1 MACRLKRDNDNNVV
15 GMETAE
21 GQSSILF
28 DQLLTATGNPVV
40 AENVYRNMYTKE
52 FKDDYGIDFEND
64 PKAKNSAN
72 LITDENGEPKL
83 AAGNGYYYVI
93 RPNGTQ
99 KILTNSK
106 GEPLTFTT
114 TQTASDLSY
123 EKERV
128 LVDTIISFFN
138 DFRKNNPEYFKN
150 INNVKK
156 WFGDK
161 KGKVKGLLAERTL
174 AEGFDGLR
182 KNDKGVSIKEDRDKV
197 IEVANKIKS
206 GEITSAEE
214 ADNFL
219 ADSGI
224 TINEK
229 GAIML
234 NVYLHWQDITDN
246 LGNITVKGFRSSV
259 QEGLEAYGMKVK
271 DDVVE
276 IVDEDDTPIR
286 IHDIS
291 RLQESPKDKLSSSVK
306 AFLTDIRADE
316 PNVLGYNTAIPLDE
330 IYSEINEATVDQ
342 PDFPGMIAQ
351 LRTKAKYNPTLI
363 PVIRKLESLSAQEE
377 AAFYANF
384 ANSYKKF
391 LQFRTDKR
399 DIPSPDGQKIGEY
412 IEVKMFDSDQ
422 GSIKA
427 KALNFWK
434 RQSIESDMPNPRA
447 LYKTNEDNTL
457 DVVESKRKAI
467 ISAYDKIKDLK
478 LSTKELQPADVEN
491 LSTVLWNLGIQ
502 YGNTLQESTD
512 KLNEYFVKGD
522 VDGATGMN
530 LFRKEVFKPKKGLG
544 RLVNAV
550 KEDRYIYGS
559 DQEGGTLDV
568 VKEWAAI
575 TPFFV
580 NNPAESFLSGAGKVY
595 YPINQPTILDETI
608 AQIKNNYQPMF
619 DTFVQTPLFS
629 PGFDIKHQS
638 PLLTVLSGDEN
649 NDVRAALN
657 TQILDSSKGVNDYG
671 IGIDYEG
678 QSEKGSL
685 VVRLNAF
692 ANNGAKSK
700 NRIPTYFKLTLPT
713 QADRKRMDFI
723 TIPRFEYYKRLGVDL
738 TKREAIKGI
747 IVQDLSVMHQARID
761 IQKANGDINQLIEG
775 YHYAKGT
782 NPFKDGETG
791 SAFTMPQIAGLNYT
805 QKVEDTADL
814 IQRADVLLDQNAGAA
829 EVQKI
834 DEILERLVDDVE
846 AKLETY
852 EERINN
858 EIQRLEILPSDL
870 HKSIRDNKNFV
881 KDFVFNDFFGRIEVN
896 KLLRGGMAFA
906 KDGADFYK
914 RMGLVNTPGRKLALQ
929 GTLSDPGYGMMPTYK
944 TATIKQLGF
953 QDRAVANDVADRM
966 FNNIYADSLS
976 KLREQGL
983 IEEEAKAKAK
993 EIAEG
998 ISEQYRN
1005 VVKTDAQSFI
1015 SVDMYR
1021 GIQQGLGEWGSR
1033 DEQAYLNETSI
1044 DPANPNAGKYVD
1056 NKGVPVVI
1064 KPIKPYHEE
1073 LKVRDGKPVLHMD
1086 KNSYVTVTKEL
1097 SAEYPVL
1104 EKLRRVMQVQEIHV
1118 IHEENANKG
1127 ARKDIRDPYVDNLDN
1142 LDTYILDSTKLRL
1155 PQIIPVGKK
1164 DTITFSRQIRKNII
1178 GDWLLD
1184 PNLNLEF
1191 QNLVAE
1197 NIKEDT
1203 KKVEDELGL
1212 TAIRNAK
1219 TLEDKKAAKLEHL
1232 QKLKER
1238 LLSQIREKGLPDS
1251 YLGALN
1257 IVPNGQFDYRFAIP
1271 LAFPNFQ
1278 AKFEQIYFSLF
1289 NNGIFKQKQKGK
1301 ELVQIAEVGGH
1312 IESSEL
1318 KMYDGTSPAQ
1328 VMMRASDLG
1337 FEPGTTIEDI
1347 DPNDPR
1353 LTIIGYRIP
1362 NQGKN
1367 SMLPMKVLRFL
1378 PESHA
1383 KGIIVPG
1390 GVTKQMGSDFD
1401 IDKMIVIQ
1409 REDGQD
1415 QRSQREQ
1422 RIFDIMLQALTAPE
1436 HLSQVLD
1443 PLDGNRLTNKAMEK
1457 RGDSTIMVDY
1467 NDPMAEIDMEMR
1479 NKAGIRLRGSW
1490 ANVLAGH
1497 NIAQQGSLKINE
1509 DFAPIIDGVV
1519 FAELGKK
1526 NEYDF
1531 DKGIDSEKFNSST
1544 ISNYLSAAV
1553 DAAKKPIQIDINDNE
1568 FTVPVSGMMLSAG
1581 IPVEVVIDFLTQPA
1595 IVESIQVARNK
1606 GYNSGQLF
1614 LAINEV
1620 RKKYKGKANDM
1631 VAEMSVT
1638 ELASKDA
1645 NPVKMLNNFALFHRA
1660 GRSAMKAFKV
1670 ITPDNIDNVNELSAL
1685 RGWLDI
1691 EAEYLS
1697 DEDIQLVQGAEEFIT
1712 EMQNNVNDKA
1722 PMEVA
1727 YRGIFD
1733 TILTAA
1739 EDAGFINNN
1748 AAFNVFKR
1756 LLKQQI
1762 GATTFNQDA
1771 HKLIDKALFLK
1782 IMAHPDSPLASLMS
1796 KNNFERLYT
1805 DPANNIGIRL
1815 RRLQEG
1821 GKLKG
1826 NIFFENLQQADTNNE
1841 KGIPVFTVQLDT
1853 SFDAGTLEKNKMTQ
1867 GFKQMLDSSDPEV
1880 SAFAKDLIANQ
1891 LMTKGFQ
1898 PGRGTYI
1905 DMIPAE
1911 VFTTSMLNPTLESPV
1926 QFFSRIQHNSHDP
1939 LFFNDFVHDF
1949 IRNFGTSRPG
1959 GSPLL
1964 PTVSSKLLRPD
1975 SKGIITLAQNAAPKL
1990 YKGKNKGW
1998 VAYFTARSENKTEI
2012 YVRVGEGQY
2021 MKLQQ
2026 KGVPGKV
2033 NEVGNASENSSMKRE
2048 PNTVTGLPST
2058 NVVEQRLVNKIADAK
2073 DDVVEIQKICR
2084 I

>member
-1 MACRLKRDNDNNVV
+1 MACKIKRDSDNNVV
-15 GMETAE
+15 GIETPGGE
-21 GQSSILF
+21 SSLLF
-28 DQLLTATGNPVV
+28 DRLLNATGDPAV
-40 AENVYRNMYTKE
+40 AEYVYRNMYTKE
-52 FKDDYGIDFEND
+52 FKDDYGLDFEND
-64 PKAKNSAN
+64 PKAKNPAT

-83 AAGNGYYYVI
+83 GFGNGYYYVI
-93 RPNGTQ
+93 RPDGTE

-106 GEPLTFTT
+106 GQPLTFAT

-128 LVDTIISFFN
+128 LVDTVISFFN
-138 DFRKNNPEYFKN
+138 DFRNNNPTYFKN
-150 INNVKK
+150 IKNVKK

-182 KNDKGVSIKEDRDKV
+182 RNSKGVPIKEDRDKV
-197 IEVANKIKS
+197 IAVAEKIKS
-206 GEITSAEE
+206 REIQSAEE
-214 ADNFL
+214 VDAEL

-229 GAIML
+229 GHIML
-234 NVYLHWQDITDN
+234 NVYLNWQDVTDKF
-246 LGNITVKGFRSSV
+246 GNVRIKGFRSSV

-271 DDVVE
+271 DDTVE
-276 IVDEDDTPIR
+276 IVDEDESPIR

-291 RLQESPKDKLSSSVK
+291 RLQEPPKDKLSSGVK

-316 PNVLGYNTAIPLDE
+316 KNVLGYNTAIPLDE

-342 PDFPGMIAQ
+342 PDFPGMMAQ
-351 LRTKAKYNPTLI
+351 LRTKAKYNKTLI
-363 PVIRKLESLSAQEE
+363 PVIKKLESLSAKEE

-399 DIPSPDGQKIGEY
+399 DIVSPDGQKIGEA
-412 IEVKMFDSDQ
+412 IDVKMFDSDQ
-422 GSIKA
+422 GSIKS

-447 LYKTNEDNTL
+447 LYKTNEDGTFE
-457 DVVESKRKAI
+457 VVESKSKAI
-467 ISAYDKIKDLK
+467 ASAYDKIKDLRR
-478 LSTKELQPADVEN
+478 STKELQPADVEN
-491 LSTVLWNLGIQ
+491 LSTLLWNLGIQ

-522 VDGATGMN
+522 VDGATGMD
-530 LFRKEVFKPKKGLG
+530 LFRKEVFKPKKGLE

-550 KEDRYIYGS
+550 KENRYIYGS
-559 DQEGGTLDV
+559 DKQGGTLDV
-568 VKEWAAI
+568 IKEWAAV

-595 YPINQPTILDETI
+595 YPINQPTILDETVV
-608 AQIKNNYQPMF
+608 QIKNNFQPMF

-638 PLLTVLSGDEN
+638 PLLSALTNEDVKEVLS
-649 NDVRAALN
+649 

-685 VVRLNAF
+685 IVRLNAF

-700 NRIPTYFKLTLPT
+700 NTPTYFKLTLPT

-723 TIPRFEYYKRLGVDL
+723 TIPRFEYYKRLGVSL

-747 IVQDLSVMHQARID
+747 IVQDLVTMLQARRD
-761 IQKANGDINQLIEG
+761 IQKANGDISQLIEG
-775 YHYAKGT
+775 YHFKKGT
-782 NPFKDGETG
+782 NPFIDGETG
-791 SAFTMPQIAGLNYT
+791 SVFTMPQIAGLDYSQTVDGN
-805 QKVEDTADL
+805 VDL
-814 IQRADVLLDQNAGAA
+814 IQRADVFLDQNAGAA
-829 EVQKI
+829 EMQKV

-846 AKLETY
+846 SKLEGY
-852 EERINN
+852 EERVKS
-858 EIQRLEILPSDL
+858 EIERLEINPSDL
-870 HKSIRDNKNFV
+870 HISIRNNKNFV

-944 TATIKQLGF
+944 TATIKELGF
-953 QDRAVANDVADRM
+953 QDSAVANAVADKM
-966 FNNIYADSLS
+966 FTNM
-976 KLREQGL
+976 
-983 IEEEAKAKAK
+983 IEAGVSRDEA
-993 EIAEG
+993 ER
-998 ISEQYRN
+998 ISEQYRD

-1015 SVDMYR
+1015 SIDMYR

-1044 DPANPNAGKYVD
+1044 DPTNPNAGKYVD
-1056 NKGVPVVI
+1056 NAGVPVVI

-1104 EKLRRVMQVQEIHV
+1104 EKLRRVMQEQEIHV

-1127 ARKDIRDPYVDNLDN
+1127 ARKDVRDAYTDNLDN
-1142 LDTYILDSTKLRL
+1142 LKTFALDSTKLKL
-1155 PQIIPVGKK
+1155 PQIIPVVKK
-1164 DTITFSRQIRKNII
+1164 DKITFSRQIRKNII

-1197 NIKEDT
+1197 NVKEDT
-1203 KKVEDELGL
+1203 KKIEDELGL
-1212 TAIRNAK
+1212 TALRNAK
-1219 TLEDKKAAKLEHL
+1219 SVEAKRDAKLDHL

-1289 NNGIFKQKQKGK
+1289 NNGIFKQQQKGK

-1318 KMYDGTSPAQ
+1318 KMYDGTSPAE
-1328 VMMRASDLG
+1328 VMMRRSDLG
-1337 FEPGTTIEDI
+1337 IAENENIEDLI
-1347 DPNDPR
+1347 ANNDPR
-1353 LTIIGYRIP
+1353 LTVIGYRMP

-1367 SMLPMKVLRFL
+1367 SMLPINVVRFL

-1390 GVTKQMGSDFD
+1390 GITTQMGSDFD
-1401 IDKMIVIQ
+1401 IDKMYIIQ

-1422 RIFDIMLQALTAPE
+1422 RIFDIMFQAITAPE

-1457 RGDSTIMVDY
+1457 RGDSNIMVDY
-1467 NDPMAEIDMEMR
+1467 NDPLAEIDMEMR

-1497 NIAQQGSLKINE
+1497 NIAQQGTLLISGN
-1509 DFAPIIDGVV
+1509 FAPII
-1519 FAELGKK
+1519 EGKRFDK
-1526 NEYDF
+1526 VGEKYEYDF
-1531 DKGIDSEKFNSST
+1531 DKGAASEKFNSSSL
-1544 ISNYLSAAV
+1544 SNYMSAAV
-1553 DAAKKPIQIDINDNE
+1553 DASKKPIQIDINDNE

-1595 IVESIQVARNK
+1595 IVEAVQIAKNK
-1606 GYNSGQLF
+1606 GYNPGQLF

-1620 RKKYKGKANDM
+1620 RKQYKGKADDAVIPM
-1631 VAEMSVT
+1631 VIE
-1638 ELASKDA
+1638 ELASKNDSSQL
-1645 NPVKMLNNFALFHRA
+1645 KMLNNFALLHRA
-1660 GRSAMKAFKV
+1660 GRSVVKAFKV
-1670 ITPDNIDNVNELSAL
+1670 ITPDNLDNVNEMSSL
-1685 RGWLDI
+1685 RGWLDT

-1697 DEDIQLVQGAEEFIT
+1697 NEDIQIVKGAEEFIT
-1712 EMQNNVNDKA
+1712 EIQIGLTNNINTA
-1722 PMEVA
+1722 SPMEVA

-1733 TILTAA
+1733 TVMNAA
-1739 EDAGFINNN
+1739 QDAGFINNN
-1748 AAFNVFKR
+1748 LAFNVFKR

-1762 GATTFNQDA
+1762 GATSFDA
-1771 HKLIDKALFLK
+1771 ATHKLIDKALFLK
-1782 IMAHPDSPLASLMS
+1782 MIAHQDSPLAPLMS
-1796 KNNFERLYT
+1796 KNNFDRLYT
-1805 DPANNIGIRL
+1805 DPANNIAIRL
-1815 RRLQEG
+1815 RRLQES

-1826 NIFFENLQQADTNNE
+1826 NIFFENLQQADSNND

-1911 VFTTSMLNPTLESPV
+1911 VFTTSMLNPALESPV
-1926 QFFSRIQHNSHDP
+1926 QFFSRIQHNSHDA

-1959 GSPLL
+1959 GKSLL
-1964 PTVSSKLLRPD
+1964 PRVSPKLIKPD
-1975 SKGIITLAQNAAPKL
+1975 NNGVITLAKNAAPNA

-1998 VAYFTARSENKTEI
+1998 VAYFTSSLEGKSEI

-2033 NEVGNASENSSMKRE
+2033 NEVGNTSENSSMKRE

-2058 NVVEQRLVNKIADAK
+2058 NVVEQRLTKKIADAK
-2073 DDVVEIQKICR
+2073 EDVVEIQKICR

>member
-1 MACRLKRDNDNNVV
+1 MACKLKRDSDNNVV
-15 GMETAE
+15 SIETPGGE
-21 GQSSILF
+21 SSLLF
-28 DQLLTATGNPVV
+28 DRLLNATGDPAV
-40 AENVYRNMYTKE
+40 AEYVYRNMYTKE
-52 FKDDYGIDFEND
+52 FKDDYGLDFEND
-64 PKAKNSAN
+64 PKAKNPAT

-83 AAGNGYYYVI
+83 GFGNGYYYVI
-93 RPNGTQ
+93 RPDGTE

-106 GEPLTFTT
+106 GEALTFAT

-128 LVDTIISFFN
+128 LVDTVISFFN
-138 DFRKNNPEYFKN
+138 DFRNNNPEYFKN

-161 KGKVKGLLAERTL
+161 KGKVKGLLAERAL

-182 KNDKGVSIKEDRDKV
+182 RNSKGVPIKEDRDKV
-197 IEVANKIKS
+197 IAIAEKIKS
-206 GEITSAEE
+206 REIQDAAGVDAE
-214 ADNFL
+214 L

-234 NVYLHWQDITDN
+234 NVYLNWQDVTDK
-246 LGNITVKGFRSSV
+246 LGNVRIKGFRSSV

-271 DDVVE
+271 DDTVE

-291 RLQESPKDKLSSSVK
+291 RLQESTKNKLSSGVK

-342 PDFPGMIAQ
+342 SDFPGMMAQ

-363 PVIRKLESLSAQEE
+363 PVVRKLESLSGQEE

-399 DIPSPDGQKIGEY
+399 DVVSPDGQKIGEA
-412 IEVKMFDSDQ
+412 IDVKMFDSDQ
-422 GSIKA
+422 GSIKS

-447 LYKTNEDNTL
+447 LYKTNEDGTFE
-457 DVVESKRKAI
+457 VVESKSKAI
-467 ISAYDKIKDLK
+467 ASAYDKIKDLRR
-478 LSTKELQPADVEN
+478 STKELQPADVEN
-491 LSTVLWNLGIQ
+491 LSTLLWNLGIQ

-522 VDGATGMN
+522 VDGATGTD
-530 LFRKEVFKPKKGLG
+530 LFRKEVFKPKKGLE

-550 KEDRYIYGS
+550 KENRYIYGS
-559 DQEGGTLDV
+559 DKQGGTLDV
-568 VKEWAAI
+568 IKEWAAI
-575 TPFFV
+575 VPFFV

-595 YPINQPTILDETI
+595 YPINQPTILDETVV
-608 AQIKNNYQPMF
+608 QIKNNYQPMF

-638 PLLTVLSGDEN
+638 PLLSALSNEDVKEVLS
-649 NDVRAALN
+649 

-685 VVRLNAF
+685 IVRLNAF

-700 NRIPTYFKLTLPT
+700 NTPTYFKLTLPT

-723 TIPRFEYYKRLGVDL
+723 TIPRFEYYKRLGVSL

-747 IVQDLSVMHQARID
+747 IVQDIVTMLQARRD
-761 IQKANGDINQLIEG
+761 IQKANGDTSQLIEG
-775 YHYAKGT
+775 YHFAKGT
-782 NPFKDGETG
+782 NPFIDGETG
-791 SAFTMPQIAGLNYT
+791 SVFTMPQIAGLDYSQTVDGN
-805 QKVEDTADL
+805 VDL
-814 IQRADVLLDQNAGAA
+814 IQRADVFLDQNAGAA
-829 EVQKI
+829 EMQKI

-846 AKLETY
+846 TKLEGY
-852 EERINN
+852 EERVKS
-858 EIQRLEILPSDL
+858 EIERLEINPADL
-870 HKSIRDNKNFV
+870 HISIRNNKNFV

-944 TATIKQLGF
+944 TATIKELGF
-953 QDRAVANDVADRM
+953 QDSAVANTVADKM
-966 FNNIYADSLS
+966 FTNMM
-976 KLREQGL
+976 
-983 IEEEAKAKAK
+983 EAGVSRD
-993 EIAEG
+993 EAER
-998 ISEQYRN
+998 ISEQYRD

-1015 SVDMYR
+1015 SIDMYR

-1056 NKGVPVVI
+1056 NAGVPVVI

-1104 EKLRRVMQVQEIHV
+1104 EKLRRVMQEQEIHV

-1127 ARKDIRDPYVDNLDN
+1127 ARKDVRDVYTDNLDN
-1142 LDTYILDSTKLRL
+1142 LNTFVLDSTKLRL
-1155 PQIIPVGKK
+1155 PQIIPVVKK
-1164 DTITFSRQIRKNII
+1164 DKITFSRQIRKNII

-1197 NIKEDT
+1197 NVKEDT
-1203 KKVEDELGL
+1203 KKIEDELGL
-1212 TAIRNAK
+1212 TALRNAK
-1219 TLEDKKAAKLEHL
+1219 SVEAKRDAKLDHL
-1232 QKLKER
+1232 QKLRER

-1257 IVPNGQFDYRFAIP
+1257 IVPDGQFDYRFAIP

-1289 NNGIFKQKQKGK
+1289 NNGIFKQQQKGK

-1318 KMYDGTSPAQ
+1318 KMYDGTSPAE
-1328 VMMRASDLG
+1328 VMMRRSDLG
-1337 FEPGTTIEDI
+1337 IAENENIKDLI
-1347 DPNDPR
+1347 ANNDPR
-1353 LTIIGYRIP
+1353 LTVIGYRIP

-1367 SMLPMKVLRFL
+1367 SMLPIKVIRFL

-1390 GVTKQMGSDFD
+1390 GVTTQMGSDFD

-1409 REDGQD
+1409 KEDGQD

-1422 RIFDIMLQALTAPE
+1422 RIFDIMFQALTAPE

-1467 NDPMAEIDMEMR
+1467 NDPLAEIDMEMR

-1490 ANVLAGH
+1490 ANILAGH

-1526 NEYDF
+1526 NEYN
-1531 DKGIDSEKFNSST
+1531 SEKFNSST

-1595 IVESIQVARNK
+1595 IVEAIQVARNK
-1606 GYNSGQLF
+1606 GYNSGQLHM
-1614 LAINEV
+1614 AINEV
-1620 RKKYKGKANDM
+1620 RRQYKGKTSDS
-1631 VAEMSVT
+1631 VIDMSVE
-1638 ELASKDA
+1638 ELASKEDD
-1645 NPVKMLNNFALFHRA
+1645 NQVKMLNNFALFHRA
-1660 GRSAMKAFKV
+1660 GRSVVKAFKV
-1670 ITPDNIDNVNELSAL
+1670 ITPDNLSNVNEMSAL
-1685 RGWLDI
+1685 RGWLDT

-1712 EMQNNVNDKA
+1712 EMQNSINEVS

-1733 TILTAA
+1733 TVMNAA
-1739 EDAGFINNN
+1739 QDAGFINNN
-1748 AAFNVFKR
+1748 LAFNVFKR

-1762 GATTFNQDA
+1762 GATSFDA
-1771 HKLIDKALFLK
+1771 ATNKLVDKALFLK
-1782 IMAHPDSPLASLMS
+1782 MMAHQDSPLAPLMS
-1796 KNNFERLYT
+1796 KNNFDRLYI
-1805 DPANNIGIRL
+1805 DPANNIAIRL
-1815 RRLQEG
+1815 RRLQES

-1826 NIFFENLQQADTNNE
+1826 NIFFENLQQADSNND

-1867 GFKQMLDSSDPEV
+1867 GFKEMLDSSDLEV

-1911 VFTTSMLNPTLESPV
+1911 VFTTSMLNPALESPV
-1926 QFFSRIQHNSHDP
+1926 QFFSRIQNNSHDA

-1959 GSPLL
+1959 GKSLL
-1964 PTVSSKLLRPD
+1964 PRVSPKLIKPD
-1975 SKGIITLAQNAAPKL
+1975 NNGVITLAKNAAPNA

-1998 VAYFTARSENKTEI
+1998 VAYFTSSPEGKSEI

-2048 PNTVTGLPST
+2048 ANTVTGLPST
-2058 NVVEQRLVNKIADAK
+2058 NVVEQRLTNKIADAK
-2073 DDVVEIQKICR
+2073 EDVVEIQKICR

>member
-1 MACRLKRDNDNNVV
+1 MACKLKRDNDNNVV
-15 GMETAE
+15 GIETPGGE
-21 GQSSILF
+21 SSLLF
-28 DQLLTATGNPVV
+28 DRLLNATGDPAV
-40 AENVYRNMYTKE
+40 AEYVYRNMYTKE
-52 FKDDYGIDFEND
+52 FKDDYGMDFEND
-64 PKAKNSAN
+64 PKAKNPAT

-83 AAGNGYYYVI
+83 GFGNGYYYVI
-93 RPNGTQ
+93 RPNGTE

-106 GEPLTFTT
+106 GQPLTFAT
-114 TQTASDLSY
+114 TQTASNLSY

-128 LVDTIISFFN
+128 LVDTVISFFN
-138 DFRKNNPEYFKN
+138 DFRNNNPTYFKN

-161 KGKVKGLLAERTL
+161 KGKVKGLLAERAL

-182 KNDKGVSIKEDRDKV
+182 RNSKGVPIKEDRDKV
-197 IEVANKIKS
+197 IAIAKKIKS
-206 GEITSAEE
+206 REIQDAAGVDAE
-214 ADNFL
+214 L

-229 GAIML
+229 GYIML
-234 NVYLHWQDITDN
+234 NVYLNWQDVTDK
-246 LGNITVKGFRSSV
+246 LGNVTIKGFRSSV

-271 DDVVE
+271 DDTVE

-291 RLQESPKDKLSSSVK
+291 RLQESTKNKLSSGVK

-342 PDFPGMIAQ
+342 SDFPSMMAQ

-363 PVIRKLESLSAQEE
+363 PVVKKLESLSAQEE

-399 DIPSPDGQKIGEY
+399 DIPSPDGQKIGEA
-412 IEVKMFDSDQ
+412 IDVKMFDSDQ

-447 LYKTNEDNTL
+447 LYKTNEDGTL
-457 DVVESKRKAI
+457 EVVESKRKAI
-467 ISAYDKIKDLK
+467 SSAYDKIKDLK
-478 LSTKELQPADVEN
+478 LSTKELQPVDVEN

-522 VDGATGMN
+522 VDGAAGMD
-530 LFRKEVFKPKKGLG
+530 LFRKEVFRPKKGLG

-559 DQEGGTLDV
+559 DKEGGTLDV

-595 YPINQPTILDETI
+595 YPINQPTILDETVV
-608 AQIKNNYQPMF
+608 QIKNNFQPMF
-619 DTFVQTPLFS
+619 DTFVQTPLLS

-638 PLLTVLSGDEN
+638 PLLTVLSGDKNE
-649 NDVRAALN
+649 DVRAALN

-685 VVRLNAF
+685 IVRLNAF

-700 NRIPTYFKLTLPT
+700 NTPTYFKLTLPT

-723 TIPRFEYYKRLGVDL
+723 TIPRFEYYNRLGVSL

-747 IVQDLSVMHQARID
+747 IVQDIVTMLQARRD
-761 IQKANGDINQLIEG
+761 IAKALVAKPGGDISQLIEG
-775 YHYAKGT
+775 YHFAKGT
-782 NPFKDGETG
+782 NPFTNGETG
-791 SAFTMPQIAGLNYT
+791 SVFTMPQIAGLDYSQTVDGN
-805 QKVEDTADL
+805 VDL
-814 IQRADVLLDQNAGAA
+814 IQRADVFLDQNAGAA
-829 EVQKI
+829 EMQKV

-846 AKLETY
+846 TKLEGY
-852 EERINN
+852 EERVKS
-858 EIQRLEILPSDL
+858 EIERLEINPADL
-870 HKSIRDNKNFV
+870 HISIRNNKNFV

-896 KLLRGGMAFA
+896 KLLRGGMTFA

-929 GTLSDPGYGMMPTYK
+929 GTLSDPGYGMMRTYK
-944 TATIKQLGF
+944 TATIKELGF
-953 QDRAVANDVADRM
+953 QDSAVANTVADKM
-966 FNNIYADSLS
+966 FTNMM
-976 KLREQGL
+976 
-983 IEEEAKAKAK
+983 EAGVSRD
-993 EIAEG
+993 EAER
-998 ISEQYRN
+998 ISEQYRD

-1015 SVDMYR
+1015 SIDMYR

-1044 DPANPNAGKYVD
+1044 DPTNPNAGKYVD
-1056 NKGVPVVI
+1056 NAGVPVVI

-1073 LKVRDGKPVLHMD
+1073 LKVRDNKPVLHMD

-1104 EKLRRVMQVQEIHV
+1104 EKLRRVMQKQEIHV

-1127 ARKDIRDPYVDNLDN
+1127 ARKDVRDVYIDNLDN
-1142 LDTYILDSTKLRL
+1142 LNTFVLDSTKLRL
-1155 PQIIPVGKK
+1155 PQIIPVVKK
-1164 DTITFSRQIRKNII
+1164 DKITFSRQIRKNII

-1197 NIKEDT
+1197 NVKEDT
-1203 KKVEDELGL
+1203 KKIEDELGL
-1212 TAIRNAK
+1212 TALRNAK
-1219 TLEDKKAAKLEHL
+1219 SVEAKRDAKLDHL

-1289 NNGIFKQKQKGK
+1289 NNGIFKQQQKGK

-1318 KMYDGTSPAQ
+1318 KMYDGTSPAE
-1328 VMMRASDLG
+1328 VMMRRSDLG
-1337 FEPGTTIEDI
+1337 IAENENIEDLI
-1347 DPNDPR
+1347 TNNDPR
-1353 LTIIGYRIP
+1353 LTVIGYRIP

-1367 SMLPMKVLRFL
+1367 SMLPIKVVRFL

-1390 GVTKQMGSDFD
+1390 GVTTQMGSDFD

-1409 REDGQD
+1409 KEDGQD
-1415 QRSQREQ
+1415 KRSQREQ
-1422 RIFDIMLQALTAPE
+1422 RIFDIMFQALTAPE

-1467 NDPMAEIDMEMR
+1467 NDPLAEIDMEMR

-1490 ANVLAGH
+1490 ANILAGH

-1526 NEYDF
+1526 NEYN
-1531 DKGIDSEKFNSST
+1531 SEKFNSST

-1568 FTVPVSGMMLSAG
+1568 FTVPVSGMMLSTG
-1581 IPVEVVIDFLTQPA
+1581 IPVEQVIDFLTQPA
-1595 IVESIQVARNK
+1595 IVEAIQVARNK
-1606 GYNSGQLF
+1606 GYNPGQLF
-1614 LAINEV
+1614 MAINEV
-1620 RKKYKGKANDM
+1620 REQYDGLVTKYGVIKGKASDS
-1631 VAEMSVT
+1631 VVDMSVE
-1638 ELASKDA
+1638 ELASKEVD
-1645 NPVKMLNNFALFHRA
+1645 NQVKMLNNFALFHRA
-1660 GRSAMKAFKV
+1660 GRSVVKAFKV
-1670 ITPDNIDNVNELSAL
+1670 ITPDNLSNVNEMSAL
-1685 RGWLDI
+1685 RGWLDT

-1712 EMQNNVNDKA
+1712 EMQNSINEVS

-1733 TILTAA
+1733 TVMNAA
-1739 EDAGFINNN
+1739 QDAGFINNN
-1748 AAFNVFKR
+1748 LAFNVFKR

-1762 GATTFNQDA
+1762 GATSFDA
-1771 HKLIDKALFLK
+1771 ATNKLVDKTLFLK
-1782 IMAHPDSPLASLMS
+1782 MMAHTDSPLAPLMS
-1796 KNNFERLYT
+1796 KSNFERLYT
-1805 DPANNIGIRL
+1805 DPGNNIGIRL

-1826 NIFFENLQQADTNNE
+1826 NLFFENLQQADSNND

-1867 GFKQMLDSSDPEV
+1867 GFKEMLDSSDLEV

-1911 VFTTSMLNPTLESPV
+1911 VFTTSMLNPALESPV
-1926 QFFSRIQHNSHDP
+1926 QFFSRIQNNSHDA

-1959 GSPLL
+1959 GKSLL
-1964 PTVSSKLLRPD
+1964 PRVRPKLIKPD
-1975 SKGIITLAQNAAPKL
+1975 NNGVITLAQGAAPNA

-1998 VAYFTARSENKTEI
+1998 VAYFTSSPEGKSEI

-2058 NVVEQRLVNKIADAK
+2058 NVIEQRLTKKIADAK
-2073 DDVVEIQKICR
+2073 EDVVEIQKICR

>member
-1 MACRLKRDNDNNVV
+1 MACKLKRDSDNNVV
-15 GMETAE
+15 GIETPGGE
-21 GQSSILF
+21 SSLLF
-28 DQLLTATGNPVV
+28 DRLLNATGDPAV
-40 AENVYRNMYTKE
+40 AEYVYRNMYTKE
-52 FKDDYGIDFEND
+52 FKDDYGLDFEND
-64 PKAKNSAN
+64 PKAKNPAT

-83 AAGNGYYYVI
+83 GFGNGYYYVI
-93 RPNGTQ
+93 RPDGTE

-106 GEPLTFTT
+106 GQPLTFAT

-128 LVDTIISFFN
+128 LVDTVISFFN
-138 DFRKNNPEYFKN
+138 DFRNNNPTYFKN

-161 KGKVKGLLAERTL
+161 KGKVKGLLAERAL

-182 KNDKGVSIKEDRDKV
+182 KNSKGVPIKEDRDKV
-197 IEVANKIKS
+197 IAVAEKIKS
-206 GEITSAEE
+206 REIQDAAGVDAE
-214 ADNFL
+214 L

-229 GAIML
+229 GYIML
-234 NVYLHWQDITDN
+234 NVYLNWQDVTDKI
-246 LGNITVKGFRSSV
+246 GNVRIKGFRSSV

-271 DDVVE
+271 DDTVE

-291 RLQESPKDKLSSSVK
+291 RLQESPKDKLSSGVK

-342 PDFPGMIAQ
+342 SDFPGMMAQ

-391 LQFRTDKR
+391 LQLRTDKR
-399 DIPSPDGQKIGEY
+399 DVVSPDGQKIGEA
-412 IEVKMFDSDQ
+412 IDVKMFDSDQ
-422 GSIKA
+422 GSIKS

-447 LYKTNEDNTL
+447 LYKTNEDGTL
-457 DVVESKRKAI
+457 EVVESKSKAI
-467 ISAYDKIKDLK
+467 ASAYDKIKDLRR
-478 LSTKELQPADVEN
+478 STKELQPADVEN
-491 LSTVLWNLGIQ
+491 LSTLLWNLGIQ

-522 VDGATGMN
+522 VDGATGMD
-530 LFRKEVFKPKKGLG
+530 LFRKEVFKPKKGLE

-550 KEDRYIYGS
+550 KENRYIYGS
-559 DQEGGTLDV
+559 DKQGGTLDV
-568 VKEWAAI
+568 IKEWAAV

-580 NNPAESFLSGAGKVY
+580 NNPAESFLSGSGKVY
-595 YPINQPTILDETI
+595 YPINQPTILDETVV
-608 AQIKNNYQPMF
+608 QIKNNFQPMF

-638 PLLTVLSGDEN
+638 PLLSALTNEDVKEVLS
-649 NDVRAALN
+649 

-685 VVRLNAF
+685 IVRLNAF

-700 NRIPTYFKLTLPT
+700 NTPTYFKLTLPT

-723 TIPRFEYYKRLGVDL
+723 TIPRFEYYKRLGVSL

-747 IVQDLSVMHQARID
+747 IVQDLVTMLQARRD
-761 IQKANGDINQLIEG
+761 IQKADGDISQLIEG
-775 YHYAKGT
+775 YHFAKGT
-782 NPFKDGETG
+782 NPFTDGETG
-791 SAFTMPQIAGLNYT
+791 SVFTMPQIAGLNYS
-805 QKVEDTADL
+805 QAVDGNVDL
-814 IQRADVLLDQNAGAA
+814 IQRADVFLDQNAGAA
-829 EVQKI
+829 EMQKV

-846 AKLETY
+846 AKLEGY
-852 EERINN
+852 EERVKS
-858 EIQRLEILPSDL
+858 EIERLEINPADL
-870 HKSIRDNKNFV
+870 HISIRNNKNFI

-914 RMGLVNTPGRKLALQ
+914 RMGLVNTPGKKLALQ

-944 TATIKQLGF
+944 TATIKELGF
-953 QDRAVANDVADRM
+953 QDGAVANAVADKM
-966 FNNIYADSLS
+966 FTNM
-976 KLREQGL
+976 
-983 IEEEAKAKAK
+983 IEAGVSRDEA
-993 EIAEG
+993 ER
-998 ISEQYRN
+998 ISEQYRD

-1015 SVDMYR
+1015 SIDMYR

-1044 DPANPNAGKYVD
+1044 DPTNPNAGKYVD
-1056 NKGVPVVI
+1056 NAGVPVVI

-1073 LKVRDGKPVLHMD
+1073 LKVRDSKPVLHMD

-1104 EKLRRVMQVQEIHV
+1104 EKLRRAMQDQDIHV

-1127 ARKDIRDPYVDNLDN
+1127 ARKDVRDAYTDNLDN
-1142 LDTYILDSTKLRL
+1142 LNTFVLDSTKLRL
-1155 PQIIPVGKK
+1155 PQIIPVVKK
-1164 DTITFSRQIRKNII
+1164 DKITFSRQIRKNII

-1191 QNLVAE
+1191 QNLIAE

-1203 KKVEDELGL
+1203 KKIEDELGL
-1212 TAIRNAK
+1212 TALRNAK
-1219 TLEDKKAAKLEHL
+1219 SLEAKRDAKLDHL
-1232 QKLKER
+1232 QKLRER

-1257 IVPNGQFDYRFAIP
+1257 IVPDGQFDYRFAIP

-1289 NNGIFKQKQKGK
+1289 NNGIFKQQQKGK

-1318 KMYDGTSPAQ
+1318 KMYDGTSPAE
-1328 VMMRASDLG
+1328 VMMRRSDLG
-1337 FEPGTTIEDI
+1337 IAENENIEDLI
-1347 DPNDPR
+1347 ANNDPR
-1353 LTIIGYRIP
+1353 LTVIGYRIP

-1367 SMLPMKVLRFL
+1367 SMLPIKVVRFL

-1390 GVTKQMGSDFD
+1390 GVTTQMGSDFD

-1409 REDGQD
+1409 KEDGQD

-1422 RIFDIMLQALTAPE
+1422 RIFDIMFQALTAPE

-1443 PLDGNRLTNKAMEK
+1443 PLDGKRLTNKAMDK

-1467 NDPMAEIDMEMR
+1467 NDPLAEIDMEMR

-1490 ANVLAGH
+1490 ANILAGH
-1497 NIAQQGSLKINE
+1497 NIAQQGSLKINQ

-1568 FTVPVSGMMLSAG
+1568 FTVPVAGMMLSAG

-1595 IVESIQVARNK
+1595 IVETIQVARNK
-1606 GYNSGQLF
+1606 GYNPGQLF
-1614 LAINEV
+1614 MAITEV
-1620 RKKYKGKANDM
+1620 RRTYKYNPTLRGASDR
-1631 VAEMSVT
+1631 VVDMSVE

-1645 NPVKMLNNFALFHRA
+1645 DQVKMLNNFALFHRA
-1660 GRSAMKAFKV
+1660 GRSAVKAFKV
-1670 ITPDNIDNVNELSAL
+1670 ITPDNLNNVNEMSGL
-1685 RGWLDI
+1685 RGWLDT

-1712 EMQNNVNDKA
+1712 EMQNGINEVS
-1722 PMEVA
+1722 PIEVA

-1733 TILTAA
+1733 TIMNAA
-1739 EDAGFINNN
+1739 QDAGFINNN
-1748 AAFNVFKR
+1748 LAFNVFKR

-1762 GATTFNQDA
+1762 GATSFDGATN
-1771 HKLIDKALFLK
+1771 KLIDKALFLK
-1782 IMAHPDSPLASLMS
+1782 MMAHQDSPLAPLMS
-1796 KNNFERLYT
+1796 KNNFDRLYT
-1805 DPANNIGIRL
+1805 DPANNIAIRL
-1815 RRLQEG
+1815 RRLQES

-1826 NIFFENLQQADTNNE
+1826 NIFFENLQQADSNND

-1911 VFTTSMLNPTLESPV
+1911 VFTTSMLNPALESPV
-1926 QFFSRIQHNSHDP
+1926 QFFSRIQNNSHDA

-1959 GSPLL
+1959 GKSLL
-1964 PTVSSKLLRPD
+1964 PRVSPKLIKPD
-1975 SKGIITLAQNAAPKL
+1975 NNGVITLAQNAAPNA

-1998 VAYFTARSENKTEI
+1998 VAYFTASPEGKSEI

-2048 PNTVTGLPST
+2048 ANTVTGLPST
-2058 NVVEQRLVNKIADAK
+2058 NVVEQRLTKRIADAK
-2073 DDVVEIQKICR
+2073 EDVVEIQKICR

>member
-1 MACRLKRDNDNNVV
+1 MACKLKRDNDNNVV
-15 GMETAE
+15 GIETPGGE
-21 GQSSILF
+21 SSLLF
-28 DQLLTATGNPVV
+28 DRLLNATGDPAV
-40 AENVYRNMYTKE
+40 AEYVYRNMYTKE
-52 FKDDYGIDFEND
+52 FKDDYGLDFEND
-64 PKAKNSAN
+64 PKAKNPAT

-83 AAGNGYYYVI
+83 GFGNGYYYVI
-93 RPNGTQ
+93 RPNGTE

-106 GEPLTFTT
+106 GQPLTFAT

-128 LVDTIISFFN
+128 LVDTVISFFN
-138 DFRKNNPEYFKN
+138 DFRNNNPEYFKN

-161 KGKVKGLLAERTL
+161 KGKVKGLLAERAL

-182 KNDKGVSIKEDRDKV
+182 RNSKGVPIKEDRDKV
-197 IEVANKIKS
+197 IAIAEKIKS
-206 GEITSAEE
+206 REIQDAAGVDSE
-214 ADNFL
+214 L

-234 NVYLHWQDITDN
+234 NVYLNWQDVTDK
-246 LGNITVKGFRSSV
+246 LGNVTIKGFRSSV

-271 DDVVE
+271 DDTVE

-291 RLQESPKDKLSSSVK
+291 RLQESTKDKLSSGVK
-306 AFLTDIRADE
+306 AFLTDIRADKK
-316 PNVLGYNTAIPLDE
+316 NVLGYYTAIPLDE

-342 PDFPGMIAQ
+342 QDFPGMMAH

-399 DIPSPDGQKIGEY
+399 DIVSPDGQKIGDA
-412 IEVKMFDSDQ
+412 IDVKMFDSDQ
-422 GSIKA
+422 GSIKS

-434 RQSIESDMPNPRA
+434 KQSIESDMSNPRA
-447 LYKTNEDNTL
+447 LYKTNEDGTFE
-457 DVVESKRKAI
+457 VVETKSKAI
-467 ISAYDKIKDLK
+467 VSAYDKIKDLRR
-478 LSTKELQPADVEN
+478 STKELQPADVEN
-491 LSTVLWNLGIQ
+491 LSTLLWNLGIQ

-522 VDGATGMN
+522 VDGATGMG
-530 LFRKEVFKPKKGLG
+530 LFRKEVFKPKKGLE

-550 KEDRYIYGS
+550 KENRYIYGS
-559 DQEGGTLDV
+559 DKQGGTLDV
-568 VKEWAAI
+568 IKEWAAI

-595 YPINQPTILDETI
+595 YPINQPTILDETVV
-608 AQIKNNYQPMF
+608 QIKNNFQPMF

-638 PLLTVLSGDEN
+638 PLLSALSNEDVKEVLS
-649 NDVRAALN
+649 

-685 VVRLNAF
+685 IVRLNAF

-700 NRIPTYFKLTLPT
+700 NTPTYFKLTLPT

-723 TIPRFEYYKRLGVDL
+723 TIPRFEYYNRLGVSL

-747 IVQDLSVMHQARID
+747 IVQDIVTMLQARRD
-761 IQKANGDINQLIEG
+761 IQKANGDISQLIEG
-775 YHYAKGT
+775 YHFAKGT
-782 NPFKDGETG
+782 NPFTDGETG
-791 SAFTMPQIAGLNYT
+791 SVFTMPQIAGLNYS
-805 QKVEDTADL
+805 QIVDGNVDL
-814 IQRADVLLDQNAGAA
+814 IQRADVFLDQNAGAA
-829 EVQKI
+829 EMQKI

-846 AKLETY
+846 TKLEGY
-852 EERINN
+852 EDRVKS
-858 EIQRLEILPSDL
+858 EIERLEVTPADL
-870 HKSIRDNKNFV
+870 HISIRNNKNFV

-944 TATIKQLGF
+944 TATIKELGF
-953 QDRAVANDVADRM
+953 QDKAVANTVADKM
-966 FNNIYADSLS
+966 FTNMMEAGVS
-976 KLREQGL
+976 R
-983 IEEEAKAKAK
+983 EEA
-993 EIAEG
+993 ER
-998 ISEQYRN
+998 ISEQYRD

-1015 SVDMYR
+1015 SIDMYR

-1044 DPANPNAGKYVD
+1044 DPTNPNAGKYVD
-1056 NKGVPVVI
+1056 NAGVPVVI

-1073 LKVRDGKPVLHMD
+1073 LKVRDNKPVLHMD

-1104 EKLRRVMQVQEIHV
+1104 EKLRRVMQEQEIHV

-1127 ARKDIRDPYVDNLDN
+1127 ARKDVRDAYTNNLDN
-1142 LDTYILDSTKLRL
+1142 LNTFVLDSTKLRL
-1155 PQIIPVGKK
+1155 PQIIPVVKK
-1164 DTITFSRQIRKNII
+1164 DKITFSRQIRKNII

-1197 NIKEDT
+1197 NVKEDT
-1203 KKVEDELGL
+1203 KKIENELGL
-1212 TAIRNAK
+1212 TALRNAK
-1219 TLEDKKAAKLEHL
+1219 SLEDKRDAKLDHL

-1238 LLSQIREKGLPDS
+1238 LLSQISEKGLPDS

-1289 NNGIFKQKQKGK
+1289 NNGIFKQQQKGK

-1318 KMYDGTSPAQ
+1318 KMYDGTSPAE
-1328 VMMRASDLG
+1328 VMMRRSDLG
-1337 FEPGTTIEDI
+1337 IAENENIEDLI
-1347 DPNDPR
+1347 ANNDPR
-1353 LTIIGYRIP
+1353 LTVIGYRIP

-1367 SMLPMKVLRFL
+1367 SMLPIKVVRFL

-1390 GVTKQMGSDFD
+1390 GVTTQMGSDFD

-1415 QRSQREQ
+1415 QKSQREQ
-1422 RIFDIMLQALTAPE
+1422 RIFDIMFQALTAPE

-1467 NDPMAEIDMEMR
+1467 NDPLAEIDMEMR

-1497 NIAQQGSLKINE
+1497 NIAQQGNLTINQN
-1509 DFAPIIDGVV
+1509 FAPIIDGVV

-1526 NEYDF
+1526 NEYN
-1531 DKGIDSEKFNSST
+1531 SEKFNSSI

-1568 FTVPVSGMMLSAG
+1568 FTVPVSGMMLSTG
-1581 IPVEVVIDFLTQPA
+1581 IPVEQVIDFLTQPA
-1595 IVESIQVARNK
+1595 IVEAIQVARNK
-1606 GYNSGQLF
+1606 GYNPGQLF
-1614 LAINEV
+1614 MAIREV
-1620 RKKYKGKANDM
+1620 RAQYKGKAGDSVVDM
-1631 VAEMSVT
+1631 SAE
-1638 ELASKDA
+1638 ELASKEDD
-1645 NPVKMLNNFALFHRA
+1645 NQVKMLNNFALFHRA
-1660 GRSAMKAFKV
+1660 GRSVVKAFKV
-1670 ITPDNIDNVNELSAL
+1670 ITPDNLSNVNEMSSL
-1685 RGWLDI
+1685 RGWLDT

-1712 EMQNNVNDKA
+1712 EMQNSINEVS

-1733 TILTAA
+1733 TVMSAA
-1739 EDAGFINNN
+1739 QDAGFINNN
-1748 AAFNVFKR
+1748 LAFNVFKR
-1756 LLKQQI
+1756 TLKQQI
-1762 GATTFNQDA
+1762 GATSFDA
-1771 HKLIDKALFLK
+1771 ATNKLVDKALFLK
-1782 IMAHPDSPLASLMS
+1782 MMAHQDSPLAPLMS
-1796 KNNFERLYT
+1796 KSNFERLYT
-1805 DPANNIGIRL
+1805 DPGNNIGIRL
-1815 RRLQEG
+1815 RRLQESS
-1821 GKLKG
+1821 KLKG
-1826 NIFFENLQQADTNNE
+1826 NIFFENLQQADSNND

-1911 VFTTSMLNPTLESPV
+1911 VFTTSMLNPALESPV
-1926 QFFSRIQHNSHDP
+1926 QFFSRIQNNSHNA

-1959 GSPLL
+1959 GKSLL
-1964 PTVSSKLLRPD
+1964 PRVSPKLIKPD
-1975 SKGIITLAQNAAPKL
+1975 NNGVITLAKNAAPNA
-1990 YKGKNKGW
+1990 YKGKDKGW
-1998 VAYFTARSENKTEI
+1998 VAYFTSSPEGKSEI

-2033 NEVGNASENSSMKRE
+2033 NEVGNASEDSSMKRE
-2048 PNTVTGLPST
+2048 ANTVTGLPST
-2058 NVVEQRLVNKIADAK
+2058 NVVEQRLTKRIADAK
-2073 DDVVEIQKICR
+2073 DDAVEIQKICR

>member
-1 MACRLKRDNDNNVV
+1 MACKLKRDNNNNVI
-15 GMETAE
+15 GIETPGGE
-21 GQSSILF
+21 SSLLF
-28 DQLLTATGNPVV
+28 DNLLNATGDPAV
-40 AENVYRNMYTKE
+40 AEYVYRNMYTKE
-52 FKDDYGIDFEND
+52 FKDDYGMDFEND
-64 PKAKNSAN
+64 AKAKNPAT
-72 LITDENGEPKL
+72 LITDKNGEPIL
-83 AAGNGYYYVI
+83 AMGNGYYYVI
-93 RPNGTQ
+93 RPDGTE

-106 GEPLTFTT
+106 GEPLTFST
-114 TQTASDLSY
+114 TQTASNLSY

-128 LVDTIISFFN
+128 VVDTVISFFN
-138 DFRKNNPEYFKN
+138 DFRNNNPEYFKN

-161 KGKVKGLLAERTL
+161 KGKVKGLLAERAL
-174 AEGFDGLR
+174 VEGFDGLR
-182 KNDKGVSIKEDRDKV
+182 KNSKGVPIKEDRDKV
-197 IEVANKIKS
+197 VAVAEKIKS
-206 GEITSAEE
+206 REIKNAEE
-214 ADNFL
+214 VDAAL

-234 NVYLHWQDITDN
+234 NVYLYWQDVTDE
-246 LGNITVKGFRSSV
+246 LGNTIVKGFRSSI
-259 QEGLEAYGMKVK
+259 QERLEEYGMKVK
-271 DDVVE
+271 DDTVE

-291 RLQESPKDKLSSSVK
+291 RLQENPKDKLSSGVK

-316 PNVLGYNTAIPLDE
+316 PNVLGYYTAIPLDE

-342 PDFPGMIAQ
+342 PDFPSMMAQ
-351 LRTKAKYNPTLI
+351 LRAKAKYNPTLI

-384 ANSYKKF
+384 ANSYKNF

-399 DIPSPDGQKIGEY
+399 DIVVDGQKIGEV
-412 IEVKMFDSDQ
+412 IDVKMFDSDQ
-422 GSIKA
+422 GSIKS

-447 LYKTNEDNTL
+447 LYKTNEEGDL
-457 DVVESKRKAI
+457 EVVESKRKAI
-467 ISAYDKIKDLK
+467 ISAYDKIKDLRR
-478 LSTKELQPADVEN
+478 STKELQPADVEN
-491 LSTVLWNLGIQ
+491 LSTLLWNLGIQ
-502 YGNTLQESTD
+502 YGNTLEESTN
-512 KLNEYFVKGD
+512 KLKEYFEKGD
-522 VDGATGMN
+522 VDGTTGIE
-530 LFRKEVFKPKKGLG
+530 LFRKEVFRPKKRLE
-544 RLVNAV
+544 RLVNAI
-550 KEDRYIYGS
+550 KDNRYIYGS
-559 DQEGGTLDV
+559 DKQGGTLDV

-608 AQIKNNYQPMF
+608 VQIKNNFGDMF
-619 DTFVQTPLFS
+619 DSLTQTPLFS

-638 PLLTVLSGDEN
+638 PLLTALSYA
-649 NDVRAALN
+649 DVKEAFQ
-657 TQILDSSKGVNDYG
+657 TQVLDSSKGVNDYG

-678 QSEKGSL
+678 QNEKTSIIA
-685 VVRLNAF
+685 RLNAF
-692 ANNGAKSK
+692 ANNGSS
-700 NRIPTYFKLTLPT
+700 RYFKLTLPT

-723 TIPRFEYYKRLGVDL
+723 TIPRFEYYNKLGNNIN
-738 TKREAIKGI
+738 KREAIKGI
-747 IVQDLSVMHQARID
+747 IVQDLVVMFQARRD
-761 IQKANGDINQLIEG
+761 IEKANGDISQLIEG
-775 YHYAKGT
+775 YHYAPGT
-782 NPFKDGETG
+782 NPFTNGETG
-791 SAFTMPQIAGLNYT
+791 SAFTMPQIAGLDYSQTVDGN
-805 QKVEDTADL
+805 VDL
-814 IQRADVLLDQNAGAA
+814 IQRADVFLDQNAGAA
-829 EVQKI
+829 EMQKI

-846 AKLETY
+846 TKLEGY
-852 EERINN
+852 ENRLQSEIERLGIN
-858 EIQRLEILPSDL
+858 PADL
-870 HKSIRDNKNFV
+870 HISIRNNKNFV
-881 KDFVFNDFFGRIEVN
+881 KDFIFNDFFGRIEVN

-914 RMGLVNTPGRKLALQ
+914 RMGLVNTPGKKLAIR
-929 GTLSDPGYGMMPTYK
+929 GTLSDPNYGMMPTYK

-953 QDRAVANDVADRM
+953 QDGAVANAVADKM
-966 FNNIYADSLS
+966 FTNMMQAGVS
-976 KLREQGL
+976 R
-983 IEEEAKAKAK
+983 EEA
-993 EIAEG
+993 ER
-998 ISEQYRN
+998 ISEQYRDTEASP

-1015 SVDMYR
+1015 SIDMYR
-1021 GIQQGLGEWGSR
+1021 AIQQGIGEWGSR
-1033 DEQAYLNETSI
+1033 DEQAYLNETNI
-1044 DPANPNAGKYVD
+1044 DPTNPNAGKYVD
-1056 NKGVPVVI
+1056 NEGVPVVI

-1073 LKVRDGKPVLHMD
+1073 LTVRDGKPVLHMD

-1097 SAEYPVL
+1097 AAEYPVL
-1104 EKLRRVMQVQEIHV
+1104 EKLRRVMEDQDIQV

-1127 ARKDIRDPYVDNLDN
+1127 ARKDIRDPYVDNLDGLN
-1142 LDTYILDSTKLRL
+1142 TYTLDSTKLRL
-1155 PQIIPVGKK
+1155 PQIIPVVKK
-1164 DTITFSRQIRKNII
+1164 DKITFSRQIRKNII

-1191 QNLVAE
+1191 QNLIAE

-1203 KKVEDELGL
+1203 KKIEDELGI
-1212 TAIRNAK
+1212 TAMRNAK
-1219 TLEDKKAAKLEHL
+1219 TLEDKKAAKLAHL
-1232 QKLKER
+1232 QKLRER
-1238 LLSQIREKGLPDS
+1238 LLAAVREKGLPDT

-1289 NNGIFKQKQKGK
+1289 NNGIFKQQQKGK

-1312 IESSEL
+1312 VESSEL
-1318 KMYDGTSPAQ
+1318 KMYDGTEPAQ
-1328 VMMRASDLG
+1328 VMMRRSDLG
-1337 FEPGTTIEDI
+1337 IAENENIEDLI
-1347 DPNDPR
+1347 ANNDPR

-1367 SMLPMKVLRFL
+1367 SMLPMNVVRFL

-1390 GVTKQMGSDFD
+1390 GITKQMGSDFD
-1401 IDKMIVIQ
+1401 IDKLIIIQ

-1415 QRSQREQ
+1415 KRSQREQ
-1422 RIFDIMLQALTAPE
+1422 RIFDIMFQALTAPE

-1443 PLDGNRLTNKAMEK
+1443 PLDGNRLTNKAMDK

-1467 NDPMAEIDMEMR
+1467 NDPLAEIDMEMR

-1490 ANVLAGH
+1490 ANILAGH
-1497 NIAQQGSLKINE
+1497 NIAQQGNLKINE
-1509 DFAPIIDGVV
+1509 NFAPIIDGVV

-1526 NEYDF
+1526 NEHN
-1531 DKGIDSEKFNSST
+1531 SEKFNSST

-1568 FTVPVSGMMLSAG
+1568 FTVPVAGMMLSAG
-1581 IPVEVVIDFLTQPA
+1581 IPVEQVIDFLTQPA
-1595 IVESIQVARNK
+1595 IVEAIQVARNE
-1606 GYNSGQLF
+1606 GYNPGQLF

-1620 RKKYKGKANDM
+1620 RRKYKGKASDVVEPMTVEELTSKEND
-1631 VAEMSVT
+1631 
-1638 ELASKDA
+1638 
-1645 NPVKMLNNFALFHRA
+1645 NQVKMLNNFALFHRA
-1660 GRSAMKAFKV
+1660 GRSVVKAFKV
-1670 ITPDNIDNVNELSAL
+1670 ITPDNLSNVNEMSAL
-1685 RGWLDI
+1685 RGWLDT

-1712 EMQNNVNDKA
+1712 EMQNGINEVS

-1733 TILTAA
+1733 TVMNAA
-1739 EDAGFINNN
+1739 QDAGFINNN
-1748 AAFNVFKR
+1748 LAFNVFKR

-1762 GATTFNQDA
+1762 GATSFDA
-1771 HKLIDKALFLK
+1771 ATNKFIDRALFLK
-1782 IMAHPDSPLASLMS
+1782 MMAHPDSPLASLMS
-1796 KNNFERLYT
+1796 KENFERLYT
-1805 DPANNIGIRL
+1805 DPTNNIAIRL
-1815 RRLQEG
+1815 RRLQES

-1826 NIFFENLQQADTNNE
+1826 NVFFENLQQADSNND

-1867 GFKQMLDSSDPEV
+1867 GFKEMLLSDDPEIA
-1880 SAFAKDLIANQ
+1880 AFAKDLIANQ

-1911 VFTTSMLNPTLESPV
+1911 VFTTSILNPTLESPV

-1959 GSPLL
+1959 GKSLL
-1964 PTVSSKLLRPD
+1964 PRVSPGLIKPD
-1975 SKGIITLAQNAAPKL
+1975 SNGVITLAKNAAPNA

-1998 VAYFTARSENKTEI
+1998 VAYFTTSPEEGKSEI

-2048 PNTVTGLPST
+2048 ANTVTGLPST
-2058 NVVEQRLVNKIADAK
+2058 NVVEKRLTEKIADAK

>member
-28 DQLLTATGNPVV
+28 DQLLTATGNPIV

-52 FKDDYGIDFEND
+52 FKDDYGMDFEND

-93 RPNGTQ
+93 RPNGTE

-114 TQTASDLSY
+114 TQTASNLSY

-161 KGKVKGLLAERTL
+161 KGNVKGLLAERTL

-182 KNDKGVSIKEDRDKV
+182 RNSKGVPIKEDRDKV
-197 IEVANKIKS
+197 IAVAEKIKS
-206 GEITSAEE
+206 REIQDADGVDAE
-214 ADNFL
+214 L

-229 GAIML
+229 GDIML
-234 NVYLHWQDITDN
+234 NVYLHWQDITDT
-246 LGNITVKGFRSSV
+246 LGNITVKGFRSSI

-271 DDVVE
+271 DDTVE

-291 RLQESPKDKLSSSVK
+291 RLQENPKDKLSSGVK

-316 PNVLGYNTAIPLDE
+316 KNVLGYNTAIPLDE

-342 PDFPGMIAQ
+342 QDFPSMMAQ
-351 LRTKAKYNPTLI
+351 LRTKAKYNPILI

-399 DIPSPDGQKIGEY
+399 DVVEDGQKIGEV
-412 IEVKMFDSDQ
+412 IDVKMFDSDQ
-422 GSIKA
+422 GSIRA
-427 KALNFWK
+427 KALNFWR
-434 RQSIESDMPNPRA
+434 RQSIEADMPNPRA
-447 LYKTNEDNTL
+447 LYRENEEGEL
-457 DVVESKRKAI
+457 EIVESKRKA
-467 ISAYDKIKDLK
+467 AVAAFKKIEGLR
-478 LSTKELQPADVEN
+478 LSTKELQDVDVEN
-491 LSTVLWNLGIQ
+491 LSTMLWNLGIQ
-502 YGNTLQESTD
+502 YGNTLEENTD
-512 KLNEYFVKGD
+512 KLKEYFEKGD
-522 VDGATGMN
+522 VDGTTGID
-530 LFRKEVFKPKKGLG
+530 LFRKEVFRPKK
-544 RLVNAV
+544 RLERLINAV
-550 KEDRYIYGS
+550 ENNRYIYS
-559 DQEGGTLDV
+559 ADDIGGTIDV
-568 VKEWAAI
+568 IKELAGIA
-575 TPFFV
+575 PFFV

-608 AQIKNNYQPMF
+608 VQIKNNFQPMF
-619 DTFVQTPLFS
+619 DGSIQTPLFS
-629 PGFDIKHQS
+629 PGANIEYQS
-638 PLLTVLSGDEN
+638 PLLRALSN
-649 NDVRAALN
+649 TDVREVLN

-671 IGIDYEG
+671 IGEDYEG
-678 QSEKGSL
+678 QNEKTSIT
-685 VVRLNAF
+685 VRLNAF
-692 ANNGAKSK
+692 ANNGSP
-700 NRIPTYFKLTLPT
+700 RYFKLALPT

-723 TIPRFEYYKRLGVDL
+723 TIPRFEYYKKLGVSL

-761 IQKANGDINQLIEG
+761 IAKALVAKPGGDISQLIEG

-805 QKVEDTADL
+805 QKVEGTADL

-852 EERINN
+852 EERVNN
-858 EIQRLEILPSDL
+858 EIQRLEILPADL
-870 HKSIRDNKNFV
+870 HASIRNNKNFV

-944 TATIKQLGF
+944 TATIKELGF
-953 QDRAVANDVADRM
+953 QDKAVANTVADKM
-966 FNNIYADSLS
+966 FTNMM
-976 KLREQGL
+976 
-983 IEEEAKAKAK
+983 EA
-993 EIAEG
+993 G
-998 ISEQYRN
+998 ISRDEAERISNEYRS

-1015 SVDMYR
+1015 SIDMYR

-1056 NKGVPVVI
+1056 NKGIPVVI

-1097 SAEYPVL
+1097 SAEYPIL
-1104 EKLRRVMQVQEIHV
+1104 EKLRRVMQDQDIHV

-1127 ARKDIRDPYVDNLDN
+1127 ARKDIRDPYVDNLDS

-1232 QKLKER
+1232 QNLRER

-1318 KMYDGTSPAQ
+1318 KMYDGTAPAQ

-1337 FEPGTTIEDI
+1337 FEPGTTIEDVKE
-1347 DPNDPR
+1347 DDPR

-1422 RIFDIMLQALTAPE
+1422 RIFDIMFQALTAPE
-1436 HLSQVLD
+1436 HLNQVLD
-1443 PLDGNRLTNKAMEK
+1443 PLDGNRLVNKAMEN
-1457 RGDSTIMVDY
+1457 RDGNIMVDY

-1497 NIAQQGSLKINE
+1497 NIAQQGALVIDENHT
-1509 DFAPIIDGVV
+1509 PIIEGIQ
-1519 FAELGKK
+1519 FNKLGQKY
-1526 NEYDF
+1526 EYSFKDE
-1531 DKGIDSEKFNSST
+1531 GDSQKFNSAS

-1568 FTVPVSGMMLSAG
+1568 FTVPVSGIMLSAG
-1581 IPVEVVIDFLTQPA
+1581 IPVETVIDFLTQPA
-1595 IVESIQVARNK
+1595 IVEAIQVARNK

-1620 RKKYKGKANDM
+1620 RKKYRGNMADAT
-1631 VAEMSVT
+1631 VSMSLEELSSKNEDNQVT
-1638 ELASKDA
+1638 
-1645 NPVKMLNNFALFHRA
+1645 MLNNFGLFHRA

-1685 RGWLDI
+1685 RGWLDV
-1691 EAEYLS
+1691 EAEYTS

-1748 AAFNVFKR
+1748 VAFNVFKR
-1756 LLKQQI
+1756 VLKQQI
-1762 GATTFNQDA
+1762 GATAFSQDA
-1771 HKLIDKALFLK
+1771 QKLIDKALFLK

-1853 SFDAGTLEKNKMTQ
+1853 SFDAGTLEKNKMIQ
-1867 GFKQMLDSSDPEV
+1867 GFADMLNSSDPQIAE
-1880 SAFAKDLIANQ
+1880 FAKDLVANQ

-1905 DMIPAE
+1905 DMIPSE
-1911 VFTTSMLNPTLESPV
+1911 VFTTSMLNPALESPV

-1964 PTVSSKLLRPD
+1964 PTASSKLIRPD
-1975 SKGIITLAQNAAPKL
+1975 SKGVITLAQNAAPKL

-1998 VAYFTARSENKTEI
+1998 VAYFTAKTEDKSEI

-2048 PNTVTGLPST
+2048 ANTVTGLPST
-2058 NVVEQRLVNKIADAK
+2058 NVIEQRLTKRIADAK
-2073 DDVVEIQKICR
+2073 ENVVEIQKICR